1 MEWAKIFIV
10 IVGYLFTWHFTTY
23 LVKRTIGVQKNVNI
37 FTPDNPLPPSTP
49 QTVENIIHAN
59 QNDKAIKDGYLI
71 GKCENTIIFAMVLA
85 DAFTG
90 LALVFAAKNLVRKE
104 EIQQNSSFFLVGT
117 MVNFT
122 ATLVV
127 AFAVKYLLSVV
138 V

>member
-1 MEWAKIFIV
+1 MEWTKILIV
-10 IVGYLFTWHFTTY
+10 IIGYIFTWHLTSYLIKRIVGVKKEVSLFMPNDLSLLADKNEQPTTP
-23 LVKRTIGVQKNVNI
+23 I
-37 FTPDNPLPPSTP
+37 
-49 QTVENIIHAN
+49 N
-59 QNDKAIKDGYLI
+59 QNDKAVRDGYLI

-122 ATLVV
+122 VTLVI
-127 AFAVKYLLSVV
+127 AFGVKYLINLAS
-138 V
+138 